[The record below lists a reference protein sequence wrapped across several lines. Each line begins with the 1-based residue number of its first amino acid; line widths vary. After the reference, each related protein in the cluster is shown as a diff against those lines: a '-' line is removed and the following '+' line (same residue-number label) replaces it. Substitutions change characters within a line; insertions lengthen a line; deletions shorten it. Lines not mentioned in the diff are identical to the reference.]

1 MNNKFKTV
9 GVIALSVVAAF
20 VVIFFSIK
28 SIENKA
34 IGYEETI
41 ATSKASIS
49 KEEKRRIDLF
59 GNLVDAIESYNDY
72 ESSTMNKIVE
82 ARNQTEKGN
91 LDNAAKELNVVV
103 EQYPELKSLDNYKK
117 AMTEFSVTENR
128 LADYRENYNVQVRK
142 YNKYLRS
149 FPSKQLLQMQG
160 YEKRNYEYLEFE
172 VDNAEATNLFGK

>member
-1 MNNKFKTV
+1 MKNGLK
-9 GVIALSVVAAF
+9 IAGISTLAIVSVAA
-20 VVIFFSIK
+20 VSLFSIK
-28 SIENKA
+28 SVENKA
-34 IGYEETI
+34 ISYEETI

-49 KEEKRRIDLF
+49 KEEKRRVDLF

-72 ESSTMNKIVE
+72 ESTTMNKIVE
-82 ARNQTEKGN
+82 ARSQSEKGN

-103 EQYPELKSLDNYKK
+103 EQYPELKSSENYKK

-160 YEKRNYEYLEFE
+160 YEKQNYKYLEFE